1 MALGQLS
8 LANVDPHYVLRRR
21 AGSSAEEI
29 TQGALASWESKDQ
42 RKSETW
48 DVKPP
53 LAFQQPPAQLT
64 RASAEEQTMASLG
77 AAMAQAFLSPVGK
90 EAVA

>member
-8 LANVDPHYVLRRR
+8 LALMLTHHVLRRR
-21 AGSSAEEI
+21 ASSSAEEI

-42 RKSETW
+42 RKNETW

-53 LAFQQPPAQLT
+53 LAFQPPAQLT
-64 RASAEEQTMASLG
+64 RASAEEQTTASLG